1 MVWCPDWR
9 MVVPLARERK
19 HLDPAEGLEL
29 TLAARLGILVCRC
42 RAASSLLFLRRLC
55 CRLRELQGH
64 CPRNVQITVWVGIE
78 PMPTDRRLAWLEPF
92 CFHSICST
100 RQQLVRK
107 ASTFKAAEATRVADC
122 SDDRFIAYYFGK
134 CRQGVG
140 KIG

>member
-1 MVWCPDWR
+1 MVWCPYWR

-29 TLAARLGILVCRC
+29 TLATRLGILVCRC

-107 ASTFKAAEATRVADC
+107 ASTFKATEATRVLIVAMTGLLPIILANVI
-122 SDDRFIAYYFGK
+122 R
-134 CRQGVG
+134 GVE